1 MYIKFF
7 SYNTIKGDMT
17 GIVGEVW
24 TLVEPLTTI
33 TWNAPRGVAPQYE
46 EAVRYEQK
54 KLQVFKDI

>member
-1 MYIKFF
+1 
-7 SYNTIKGDMT
+7 MT